1 MTRVAVR
8 VLEGPN
14 LYFPRPAAKLTL
26 DLPELLSCPAAR
38 FLALAGDL
46 GVRRSVV
53 GVPDSAARQRAL
65 MSLLPPVVR
74 RISRE
79 AGITRLG
86 IRVRSGEQPQEVV
99 LACPVRSRGRA
110 HALGTALGEVLDA
123 AIDERLDPG
132 VWTQAAATVRNA
144 PADET
149 LAPITPQVPAVSVTG
164 TNGKTTTTRLI
175 AHLAMTAG
183 LRTGW
188 SSTDGVLVQGEV
200 VVTGDY
206 SGPAGARTVLN
217 TPGVE
222 FAVLET
228 ARGGMLFK
236 GLGVATNDVSVV
248 TNVSADHLGM
258 QGVDTLDQLAEVK
271 AIVTKV
277 TSGWVVLNGD
287 DPRVWAMRAS
297 APAPPW
303 CFTLSPDSPALRE
316 SQAVRGRGITVLDGD
331 IVTID
336 EHGELE
342 RLINVLDVPIT
353 LAGLSQQNI
362 ANALAGAAAG
372 LAAGLPRDAV
382 VEGLRTFAPD
392 VAHNPG
398 RMNIYSLR
406 EATVVLDMAHNEAGL
421 AALLTVASGLRP
433 PGAELWL
440 GLGTGGDRTD
450 EILVNLGEQAG
461 LVADHVMLVHKE
473 HYLRDRNKDEMMSLM
488 REGLARA
495 GVVPIGLCDDE
506 PSALAGLLEQSR
518 PGDVVALMT
527 HEDRASLHDW
537 LIAEGGRE
545 DDAAAIRRKVL
556 TAAGRHEL
564 DTAIDQLW
572 TIEDDRLRIERAAEL
587 VSAHPQDARLRYEY
601 AGTFDSAGL
610 EHEALGH
617 YDLALQGGLS
627 EPFRHRAL
635 LQKASTL
642 RHLGRLE
649 ESLAIL
655 DALAQERP
663 NSLVVQAFRAFTLH
677 DLDRDAEALRE
688 VLRTALA
695 GSTDPDV
702 ARYPSSLRRFTD
714 AIQ

>member
-26 DLPELLSCPAAR
+26 DLPELLSCPPAR
-38 FLALAGDL
+38 FLVLASDL

-53 GVPDSAARQRAL
+53 GAPDSAARQRAL

-110 HALGTALGEVLDA
+110 RALGTALGAVLDA
-123 AIDERLDPG
+123 AIEDRLDPG
-132 VWTQAAATVRNA
+132 VWTQAAATVRSA
-144 PADET
+144 PADEV
-149 LAPITPQVPAVSVTG
+149 LEPLTPQVPTVSVTG

-188 SSTDGVLVQGEV
+188 SSTDGVLVQGDV
-200 VVTGDY
+200 VVAGDY
-206 SGPAGARTVLN
+206 SGPAGARTVL
-217 TPGVE
+217 TAPGVE

-287 DPRVWAMRAS
+287 DPRVWTMRAT

-303 CFTLSPDSPALRE
+303 CFSLSPDSPALRE

-342 RLINVLDVPIT
+342 RLISVPDVPIT
-353 LAGLSQQNI
+353 LSGLSEQNV

-372 LAAGLPRDAV
+372 LAAGLPREAV

-421 AALLTVASGLRP
+421 SALLSVASGLRP

-461 LVADHVMLVHKE
+461 LAADHVLLVHKE
-473 HYLRDRNKDEMMSLM
+473 HYLRDRNKDEMMGLM

-495 GVVPIGLCDDE
+495 GAVPIGLCDDE
-506 PSALAGLLEQSR
+506 PSAVAMILEQSR

-527 HEDRASLHDW
+527 HEDRATLHEW
-537 LIAEGGRE
+537 LIAQGGRE
-545 DDAAAIRRKVL
+545 DDAAVIRHKVL

-564 DTAIDQLW
+564 DAAIDELW
-572 TIEDDRLRIERAAEL
+572 TIEDDRLRIDRAAAL
-587 VSAHPQDARLRYEY
+587 VAAHPDDSRLRYEY

-610 EHEALGH
+610 EQEALGH

-635 LQKASTL
+635 IQKASTL
-642 RHLGRLE
+642 RHLGRLD

-655 DALAQERP
+655 DELAEERP
-663 NSLVVQAFRAFTLH
+663 NSVVVQAFRAFTLH

-688 VLRTALA
+688 VLRAALA
-695 GSTDPDV
+695 GSTDPDA

-714 AIQ
+714 TIE